1 MAKQSVHTN
10 GDTCIPKSILSASD
24 AFAEPCGRRQI
35 GSQLTGR
42 RWLACFPRFAARRW
56 RRVREA
62 TLSWS
67 QFHQRSGLLMLWRFH
82 VNKRRAPLMQASLR
96 SSRSQLNSSDFNLK
110 EENGAMKQT
119 IRFAV
124 AAVCLSFM
132 SIATAIA
139 QDQYTEGGVTRVTLV
154 QILPGRFNAFMDD
167 LKTNLKP
174 IWDAEK
180 KAGLIENY
188 NIFLNTTKANPDDWD
203 IGFALSYKNFAA
215 LDGLAQK
222 VLDLRMK
229 QYGDKSKEQQV
240 IDKRVQNARVV
251 TSVLTREITLK

>member
-1 MAKQSVHTN
+1 MEGAATPGTAASVGFMSHPGGKEIPRLARIREPFVSLIFVKGQCVGSHTS
-10 GDTCIPKSILSASD
+10 PEL
-24 AFAEPCGRRQI
+24 EPY
-35 GSQLTGR
+35 SLPVTDD
-42 RWLACFPRFAARRW
+42 
-56 RRVREA
+56 VME
-62 TLSWS
+62 
-67 QFHQRSGLLMLWRFH
+67 
-82 VNKRRAPLMQASLR
+82 ASLP
-96 SSRSQLNSSDFNLK
+96 SSRSQLHSVDFNLK

-132 SIATAIA
+132 SIATAVA

-167 LKTNLKP
+167 LKTNIKP

-180 KAGLIENY
+180 KAGLIEDY

-203 IGFALSYKNFAA
+203 IGFGLSYKNFAA

>member
-1 MAKQSVHTN
+1 LHPEEHFVGLGCFCGAVRAQTDRKPVDWKAMARL
-10 GDTCIPKSILSASD
+10 LSA
-24 AFAEPCGRRQI
+24 FRRQAVEACQGGDVIMESISPTI
-35 GSQLTGR
+35 GIVD
-42 RWLACFPRFAARRW
+42 AVAI
-56 RRVREA
+56 
-62 TLSWS
+62 
-67 QFHQRSGLLMLWRFH
+67 H